1 MKVKTFEL
9 AYYVGKIEAR
19 EPFTFVRYGD
29 GEFSALFGDRSRTSS
44 RSQDLTV
51 PNLGQMMAKSI
62 IKAHETDNYFPALRR
77 TAMKSYIREWL
88 MDKVS
93 HIHWHDCTTFYKAS
107 KHGSLYPFVKAVRE
121 LGWPVVV
128 LGPERLKSLDGRVF
142 DIAKFIQIPNKDCW
156 AQRGRVIKELRAVQG
171 PAFFSLTAGPAA
183 KPWCWQLYATHK
195 DSFILDLGSLLDPYC
210 NPPKISRSYHKR
222 VVRMQ
227 GILRKNLTGK

>member
-1 MKVKTFEL
+1 MKVRTHTLDF
-9 AYYVGKIEAR
+9 YVSKIEAR

-29 GEFSALFGDRSRTSS
+29 GEWSAIFKDRKRTSS

-51 PNLGQMMAKSI
+51 AGLGDMMTKSVV
-62 IKAHETDNYFPALRR
+62 KAYADNYFPALRR
-77 TAMKSYIREWL
+77 TAMKLYIRQWL
-88 MDKVS
+88 DNNVPN
-93 HIHWHDCTTFYKAS
+93 IHWHDCTTFYKAS

-128 LGPERLKSLDGRVF
+128 LGPERLRSLDGRVF

-156 AQRGRVIKELRAVQG
+156 AQRGRVMKELRRVQG
-171 PAFFSLTAGPAA
+171 PAFFTLTAGPAA
-183 KPWCWQLYATHK
+183 KPWCWQLYATHQ
-195 DSFILDLGSLLDPYC
+195 DSFILDLGSLFDPYC

-222 VVRMQ
+222 VVRTP